1 MPDEVVVVIGV
12 GGMGRV
18 IARRQG
24 IGKAL
29 LLADHNEQALQAVVD
44 ELKADGHNVIGQRVD
59 VSSRASVSGLAQ
71 AAAGLGRVAQVAH
84 TAGLSPAQSPTAA
97 ILAVDLVGVALVVE
111 EFGKIVSSGGAGV
124 VIASMPDTCRTSS
137 PPSKN
142 KNSAPPTPRT
152 CSRCRMY
159 GTSSIPQLR
168 TKCPSVP
175 ITFAFGSPPGS
186 GARGEPA
193 STR

>member
-59 VSSRASVSGLAQ
+59 VSSRASVSGWPRPRRAWEGSL
-71 AAAGLGRVAQVAH
+71 RW
-84 TAGLSPAQSPTAA
+84 
-97 ILAVDLVGVALVVE
+97 
-111 EFGKIVSSGGAGV
+111 
-124 VIASMPDTCRTSS
+124 RTPRGFRRRSRPR
-137 PPSKN
+137 PPSW
-142 KNSAPPTPRT
+142 
-152 CSRCRMY
+152 
-159 GTSSIPQLR
+159 Q
-168 TKCPSVP
+168 
-175 ITFAFGSPPGS
+175 
-186 GARGEPA
+186 
-193 STR
+193 

>member
-1 MPDEVVVVIGV
+1 MSDEVVVVIGV

-24 IGKAL
+24 IGKTL
-29 LLADHNEQALQAVVD
+29 LLADHNQEALQAVVD

-111 EFGKIVSSGGAGV
+111 EFGKIVTSGGAGV
-124 VIASMPDTCRTSS
+124 VIASMAGHMPYELTAEQEQELG
-137 PPSKN
+137 
-142 KNSAPPTPRT
+142 SAHAEDLLSLP
-152 CSRCRMY
+152 Y
-159 GTSSIPQLR
+159 VQD
-168 TKCPSVP
+168 
-175 ITFAFGSPPGS
+175 
-186 GARGEPA
+186 
-193 STR
+193 